1 MGTII
6 VNEETGERFE
16 VLECVNLASS
26 NPKKATHFIAQG
38 LIKKAIS
45 IPRTYSIPLRRIPVQ
60 YTFGVLTLEETGEER
75 TYFERGDFF
84 LTFDNI
90 VWPERASTF
99 TYANKKKVLRVV
111 SVETT

>member
-16 VLECVNLASS
+16 VLKHVNRASS
-26 NPKKATHFIAQG
+26 NPGVVTHFIAHG
-38 LIKKAIS
+38 LIKEVS
-45 IPRTYSIPLRRIPVQ
+45 GLPGTYSIPLRRIPVQ

-75 TYFERGDFF
+75 THFERGDFF

-90 VWPERASTF
+90 VWPERAGTF